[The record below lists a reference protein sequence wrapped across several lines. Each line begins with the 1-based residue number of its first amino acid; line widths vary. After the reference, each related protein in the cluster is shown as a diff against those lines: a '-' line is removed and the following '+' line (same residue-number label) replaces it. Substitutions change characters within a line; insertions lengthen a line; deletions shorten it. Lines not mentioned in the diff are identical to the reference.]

1 MEKAKF
7 GVEEAMREYEEARQV
22 ALAHE
27 SAAAMVSAT
36 TAKAKLMGLLGEKN
50 SEEANEAPLEIKI
63 V

>member
-1 MEKAKF
+1 
-7 GVEEAMREYEEARQV
+7 MREYEEARQV